1 MKHRSLAIRLVF
13 SCLLCSSSTSASDS
27 VCAGQ
32 PIGSLRPSDIPP
44 APVFSSWESN
54 YTVDL
59 PTGVSVAVAEG
70 VLNGPGGRPARFAVL
85 PGVVQRDEVA
95 AILELVNSSTTP
107 TFDADPDS
115 VDGLPTHEFFVEDV
129 HKELH
134 TNGQIKIDSDPRLL
148 AHRRPLR
155 EALKTR
161 IHAFLRERV
170 TPLVHARYP
179 EACVGAPG
187 RTCRPCYMLVRRYL
201 PEERRSHGSHH
212 DGHALVTVVVSLT
225 DHGSEYEGGL
235 YVGAGHGGGGRRVV
249 GLSRGD
255 AVMHQSDLLHGVK
268 VESGERWSLII
279 WYRDSSTCEEHG
291 LDWFKQCAEEGDP
304 TCQHMYSTKVG
315 PVPGSADPA
324 AGRLRWAKLA
334 AEGGSPVAMIKLGR
348 AYLKRLPS
356 SLKLDFTAA
365 AKWFRRAAEASGE
378 PDAHYALA
386 QMMLDGQLQ
395 PPGGEGGGGQRLSWQ
410 PQCANSRRR
419 RRGTTFS
426 LRTTSA
432 SRTSTG
438 TACSATPTARPSGSR
453 PRGSPRGSSSSPS
466 TTARP
471 ATSRRRSGG
480 RSTRSASASGRR
492 GGRWRGSRRGRA
504 GRAGS
509 ICTATGRSGPGR
521 RFRRGGELST
531 SNLVTHVASCLF
543 VLGSFI
549 SERRALDLGSSRLDV
564 CAGREG

>member
-395 PPGGEGGGGQRLSWQ
+395 PPGGEGGGGAEAVLAAAVRQFEEAAAGHHVFAAYNLGVAHLYGYGVQRDPDRAAEWFEASGL
-410 PQCANSRRR
+410 PE
-419 RRGTTFS
+419 GFFVVS
-426 LRTTSA
+426 LYHGAAGDVAEKERWEEHA
-432 SRTSTG
+432 KRLGFGAPWRKMAREQTG
-438 TACSATPTARPSGSR
+438 SGGSGGVDMHSNWPERP
-453 PRGSPRGSSSSPS
+453 GSPVP
-466 TTARP
+466 P
-471 ATSRRRSGG
+471 
-480 RSTRSASASGRR
+480 
-492 GGRWRGSRRGRA
+492 RW
-504 GRAGS
+504 
-509 ICTATGRSGPGR
+509 
-521 RFRRGGELST
+521 
-531 SNLVTHVASCLF
+531 
-543 VLGSFI
+543 
-549 SERRALDLGSSRLDV
+549 
-564 CAGREG
+564 